1 MSHAAAVALNN
12 GVQVPQIGF
21 GVFQVPP
28 AETQGAVERAL
39 EAGYRHIDTA
49 AAYNNEAGVGAA
61 VRASGIPRDHLFVTT
76 KLRNGE
82 HGYES
87 TLKAYDDS
95 LARLDLDSA
104 DLYLIHWPHPTA
116 DKFVDSWHALERI
129 YQEGRVRAIGV
140 SNFLPEHL
148 ERLRNETEIV
158 PVVNQIEL
166 HPTYQQ
172 SELTQLCRQRS
183 IAVEAYSPL
192 GQGHDIGV
200 PVIAAIADE
209 HGVTPAQIVLRWHL
223 QQGHIVIPK
232 SVTPDR
238 IRSNLD
244 VAGFSLTPQELASI
258 TALECGHRIGNDPR
272 TFSLSQIRL
281 PAPPPRSGSEQR
293 WEPAGQ

>member
-1 MSHAAAVALNN
+1 MSQAAAVTLNN
-12 GVQVPQIGF
+12 GVQIPQIGF

-28 AETQGAVERAL
+28 AETQAVVERAL

-61 VRASGIPRDHLFVTT
+61 VRASGIPREQLFITT

-82 HGYES
+82 QGYES
-87 TLKAYDDS
+87 ALKAYDDTV
-95 LARLDLDSA
+95 ARLGGGA
-104 DLYLIHWPHPTA
+104 DLYLVHWPNPAA
-116 DKFVDSWHALERI
+116 DQFVDSWRALERI

-148 ERLRNETEIV
+148 ERLRNETGTV
-158 PVVNQIEL
+158 PAVNQIEL

-172 SELTQLCRQRS
+172 SEVTRACRQAT

-192 GQGHDIGV
+192 GQGQDLGG
-200 PVIAAIADE
+200 PVISAIAKQ
-209 HGVTPAQIVLRWHL
+209 HGVTQAQVVLRWHV

-232 SVTPDR
+232 SVSPER

-244 VAGFSLTPQELASI
+244 VAGFSLTPEETASI
-258 TALECGHRIGNDPR
+258 TALECGHRIGADPR
-272 TFSLSQIRL
+272 TFSVSQIR
-281 PAPPPRSGSEQR
+281 
-293 WEPAGQ
+293 

>member
-1 MSHAAAVALNN
+1 MSQAAAVALNN

-61 VRASGIPRDHLFVTT
+61 VRASGLPREQLFLTT

-95 LARLDLDSA
+95 LARLEVSCA
-104 DLYLIHWPHPTA
+104 DRYLIHWPNPTA
-116 DKFVDSWHALERI
+116 DRFVDSWRALERI
-129 YQEGRVRAIGV
+129 YSEGRVRAIGV
-140 SNFLPEHL
+140 SNFLPERL
-148 ERLRNETEIV
+148 ERLRSETETV
-158 PVVNQIEL
+158 PAVNQIEL

-172 SELTQLCRQRS
+172 SDVTQFCRRES

-192 GQGHDIGV
+192 GQGEDLGL
-200 PVIAAIADE
+200 PVISALADK
-209 HGVTPAQIVLRWHL
+209 HGVTSAQIVLRWY
-223 QQGHIVIPK
+223 
-232 SVTPDR
+232 
-238 IRSNLD
+238 
-244 VAGFSLTPQELASI
+244 
-258 TALECGHRIGNDPR
+258 
-272 TFSLSQIRL
+272 LSR
-281 PAPPPRSGSEQR
+281 ATS
-293 WEPAGQ
+293 